1 MLHIPTPNSTIQL
14 DDKASI
20 VCEFGK
26 RIIIQTEDT
35 PKPQNKKPR
44 PSWTAIGNGME
55 TRHFKSYPY
64 EETLLKLTANEAKLF
79 SLILQGY
86 NSNTGYS
93 VVDTAAFSPSEKN
106 KLSLGYKALKQRDL
120 VKRTKQKTYLIN
132 PTAKI
137 HLNLFDELLAV
148 WEATT

>member
-14 DDKASI
+14 DDKANI
-20 VCEFGK
+20 VCEMGK
-26 RIIIQTEDT
+26 QLIITTEDLLKT
-35 PKPQNKKPR
+35 KNKKPR
-44 PSWTAIGNGME
+44 PSWTAIGTGME
-55 TRHFKSYPY
+55 SRYFKSYPY

-79 SLILQGY
+79 GLILQGY

-93 VVDTAAFSPSEKN
+93 VVDLSSCTPSEKSE
-106 KLSLGYKALKQRDL
+106 LSRGYKALKQRDL

>member
-1 MLHIPTPNSTIQL
+1 MLHIPQPYSTLQL
-14 DDKASI
+14 DDKANI
-20 VCEFGK
+20 VCEMGK
-26 RIIIQTEDT
+26 QLIITTEDLFKT
-35 PKPQNKKPR
+35 KNKKPR
-44 PSWTAIGNGME
+44 PSWVAIGNGME
-55 TRHFKSYPY
+55 NRHFKSYPY

-79 SLILQGY
+79 GLILQGY

-106 KLSLGYKALKQRDL
+106 KLSLGYKGLRQRDL

>member
-14 DDKASI
+14 DDKTSI

-26 RIIIQTEDT
+26 QLIITTEDLFKT
-35 PKPQNKKPR
+35 KNKKPR
-44 PSWTAIGNGME
+44 PSWVAIGNGME

-79 SLILQGY
+79 GLILQGY

-93 VVDTAAFSPSEKN
+93 VVDLSSCTPSEKSE
-106 KLSLGYKALKQRDL
+106 LSRGYKALKQRDL
-120 VKRTKQKTYLIN
+120 VKRVKQKTYLII

>member
-26 RIIIQTEDT
+26 QLIITTEDLSKT
-35 PKPQNKKPR
+35 KNKKPR

-64 EETLLKLTANEAKLF
+64 EEALMQFTANENKMYR
-79 SLILQGY
+79 LILKNY
-86 NSNTGYS
+86 DYTTGYS
-93 VVDTAAFSPSEKN
+93 VVDLSSCTPSEKSE
-106 KLSLGYKALKQRDL
+106 LSRGYKALKQRDL
-120 VKRTKQKTYLIN
+120 VKRVKQKTYLIN

>member
-20 VCEFGK
+20 VCEMGK
-26 RIIIQTEDT
+26 QLIITTEDLLKT
-35 PKPQNKKPR
+35 KNKKPR
-44 PSWTAIGNGME
+44 PSWTAIGTGME
-55 TRHFKSYPY
+55 SRYFKSYPY

-79 SLILQGY
+79 GLILQGY

-93 VVDTAAFSPSEKN
+93 VVDLSSCTPSEKSE
-106 KLSLGYKALKQRDL
+106 LSRGYKALKQRDL

>member
-14 DDKASI
+14 DDKANI
-20 VCEFGK
+20 VCEMGK
-26 RIIIQTEDT
+26 QLIITTEDPLKT
-35 PKPQNKKPR
+35 KNKKPR
-44 PSWTAIGNGME
+44 PSWTAIGTGME
-55 TRHFKSYPY
+55 SRYFKSYPY

-79 SLILQGY
+79 GLILQGY

-93 VVDTAAFSPSEKN
+93 VVDLSSCTPSEKSE
-106 KLSLGYKALKQRDL
+106 LSRGYKSLKQRDL

>member
-1 MLHIPTPNSTIQL
+1 
-14 DDKASI
+14 
-20 VCEFGK
+20 
-26 RIIIQTEDT
+26 
-35 PKPQNKKPR
+35 
-44 PSWTAIGNGME
+44 ME

-79 SLILQGY
+79 GLILQGY

-93 VVDTAAFSPSEKN
+93 VVDLSSCTPSEKSE
-106 KLSLGYKALKQRDL
+106 LSRGYKALKQRDL
-120 VKRTKQKTYLIN
+120 VKRVKQKTYLIN

>member
-1 MLHIPTPNSTIQL
+1 MLHIPFLNTVLQL

-20 VCEFGK
+20 VCEMGK
-26 RIIIQTEDT
+26 KLVITTEDS
-35 PKPQNKKPR
+35 PAPQSKKPR
-44 PSWTAIGNGME
+44 PSWTTIGNGMQ

-64 EETLLKLTANEAKLF
+64 EETLLKLTANEARMF
-79 SLILQGY
+79 GLILQ
-86 NSNTGYS
+86 NFDSSTGYS
-93 VVDTAAFSPSEKN
+93 VVDLTSCTPAEKS

-137 HLNLFDELLAV
+137 HLSLFDELFAV
-148 WEATT
+148 WNATP

>member
-26 RIIIQTEDT
+26 QLIITTEDLSKT
-35 PKPQNKKPR
+35 KNKKPR

-64 EETLLKLTANEAKLF
+64 EEALMQFTANEDKMYR
-79 SLILQGY
+79 LILKNY
-86 NSNTGYS
+86 DYTTGYS
-93 VVDTAAFSPSEKN
+93 VVDTATFSPSEKN

-120 VKRTKQKTYLIN
+120 VKRVKQKTYLIN